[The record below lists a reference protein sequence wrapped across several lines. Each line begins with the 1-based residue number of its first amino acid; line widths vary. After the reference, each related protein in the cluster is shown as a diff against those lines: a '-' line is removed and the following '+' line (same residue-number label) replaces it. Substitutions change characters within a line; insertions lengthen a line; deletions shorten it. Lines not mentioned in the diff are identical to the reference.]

1 MIRMPY
7 VLSLSL
13 TIMERVFPSR
23 MKGSIYPS
31 SKSDLLKRFK
41 QIPNVMIE
49 SSHKDGNAMIVD
61 LSVIVNNLVNNNSIK
76 FVNVELNILSRK
88 SAGIDVICDIYP

>member
-1 MIRMPY
+1 
-7 VLSLSL
+7 
-13 TIMERVFPSR
+13 
-23 MKGSIYPS
+23 
-31 SKSDLLKRFK
+31 
-41 QIPNVMIE
+41 MIE